1 MKTIIFEGET
11 GSPDCPEWHTWRKL
25 GIGGSDAPVVAAD
38 AGIVQ
43 KAKWMDSVQTL
54 WEMKTGKRGPKPA
67 NPAMMRGRKY
77 EEAARIAY
85 EKSTRNLVNSAFG
98 ENDKWPYVRA
108 SFDGLSF
115 DGNLIVEIKVP
126 GDRTM
131 QMVRDGNIPEYYLPQ
146 LAHQAIVAWGEPGPS
161 WQGNVCHFVAYV
173 PETGELVRR
182 DASILRL
189 ADIAHG
195 LLEAESRF
203 WEFVRLDVLPC
214 GDVWQ
219 GPPPSGCRHMRRW
232 KWPRPPKS
240 VPSSAWSSCSVNLRS
255 AMARVCWCTAR
266 PVWVRWTTS
275 RYFGNTA
282 SLPSGW
288 MDFARIPRSPSPS
301 NPLGGPDHV
310 SCP

>member
-11 GSPDCPEWHTWRKL
+11 GSPDCPEWHAWRKL
-25 GIGGSDAPVVAAD
+25 GIGGSDAPVLAAE

-43 KAKWMDSVQTL
+43 KAKWMDSIQAL
-54 WEMKTGKRGPKPA
+54 WEMKTGKRDPKPA

-85 EKSTRNLVNSAFG
+85 EKFTGNLVNSAFG
-98 ENDKWPYVRA
+98 ENDTLSYVRA

-126 GDRTM
+126 GERTM
-131 QMVRDGNIPEYYLPQ
+131 DVVREGNIPEYYLPQ
-146 LAHQAIVAWGEPGPS
+146 LAHQAVVAWGEPGLS
-161 WQGNVCHFVAYV
+161 WQGNICHFVAYV

-182 DASILRL
+182 DASVQRL

-203 WEFVRLDVLPC
+203 WEFVRQDVLPC

-219 GPPPSGCRHMRRW
+219 GASAIWLSAHAALEVAKSNEERAKQRLIELLGESEKRDGAGVVVYRSSRLGAVDYEPLLREYGIPPERLDGLR
-232 KWPRPPKS
+232 KKS
-240 VPSSAWSSCSVNLRS
+240 SQSITVKSL
-255 AMARVCWCTAR
+255 ARA
-266 PVWVRWTTS
+266 
-275 RYFGNTA
+275 
-282 SLPSGW
+282 
-288 MDFARIPRSPSPS
+288 
-301 NPLGGPDHV
+301 
-310 SCP
+310 

>member
-146 LAHQAIVAWGEPGPS
+146 LAHQAIVAWGNQVRRGKATSAILWPMSRRPVS
-161 WQGNVCHFVAYV
+161 WFVAMQV
-173 PETGELVRR
+173 SSVWRTSLMACWRR
-182 DASILRL
+182 SLAS
-189 ADIAHG
+189 G
-195 LLEAESRF
+195 SSCTWMCSRV
-203 WEFVRLDVLPC
+203 EMSGRA
-214 GDVWQ
+214 
-219 GPPPSGCRHMRRW
+219 PPPSGCRRMPRW
-232 KWPRPPKS
+232 
-240 VPSSAWSSCSVNLRS
+240 
-255 AMARVCWCTAR
+255 M
-266 PVWVRWTTS
+266 
-275 RYFGNTA
+275 
-282 SLPSGW
+282 
-288 MDFARIPRSPSPS
+288 
-301 NPLGGPDHV
+301 
-310 SCP
+310 

>member
-11 GSPDCPEWHTWRKL
+11 GSPDCPEWHAWRQQ
-25 GIGGSDAPVVAAD
+25 GIGGSDAPVLAGD

-43 KAKWMDSVQTL
+43 KAKWMDSIQAL

-67 NPAMMRGRKY
+67 NPAMLRGRKY

-115 DGNLIVEIKVP
+115 DNDLIVEIKVP

-131 QMVRDGNIPEYYLPQ
+131 QMVREGSIPEYYLPQ
-146 LAHQAIVAWGEPGPS
+146 LAHQAVVAWGEPGPS
-161 WQGNVCHFVAYV
+161 WQGNICHFVAYV
-173 PETGELVRR
+173 PETGELVRL

-219 GPPPSGCRHMRRW
+219 GASAIWLSAHAALEAAKAAEERAKLRLVELLGESEKRDGAGVLVYRSTRLGAVDYEPLLREYGIPPERLDGLR
-232 KWPRPPKS
+232 KKS
-240 VPSSAWSSCSVNLRS
+240 SQAITVKSIGRA
-255 AMARVCWCTAR
+255 
-266 PVWVRWTTS
+266 
-275 RYFGNTA
+275 
-282 SLPSGW
+282 
-288 MDFARIPRSPSPS
+288 
-301 NPLGGPDHV
+301 
-310 SCP
+310 